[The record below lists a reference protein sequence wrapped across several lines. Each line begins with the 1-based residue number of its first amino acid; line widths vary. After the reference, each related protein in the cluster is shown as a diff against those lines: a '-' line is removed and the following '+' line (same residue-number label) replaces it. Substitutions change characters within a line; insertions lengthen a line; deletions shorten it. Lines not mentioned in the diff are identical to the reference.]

1 MRQPIPQPPKTDDTG
16 RQFPTLIPA
25 LLLAAAILLS
35 LIASSGPIQW
45 MDNGALLANAAQGQ
59 FFSESLGPL
68 DHPLYQLLTTTIQT
82 LFGSRVLSLLN
93 SLLLVPLA
101 WLIVQLATSLGA
113 TPRQAWL
120 AAAAT
125 VLSHAVFWVSTKA
138 DVYLLHTLLVLL
150 AYWLYCGWSTRLSA
164 NTLLAL
170 TGLVTGLAASV
181 DPLTFVVL
189 LPLYVQL
196 AFEHRM
202 RLWVVIPGFMLGFV
216 AAYPAVINDLLA
228 GYAPLDIFKRYI
240 AGNSTSQTG
249 TDWYGSLLRFDV
261 LWHEKN
267 AVCILLLSLIGPPLL
282 GLIPPRRRLRRL
294 LWSAAILNLVFALS
308 YNVFDRFTVFLPG
321 VAILSI
327 LGVMQLRKRLPRKA
341 VGNTLLNLS
350 VLSGPAVILLAY
362 SMYATGVV
370 HLPTHK
376 ESLPFREDI
385 RYVVVPY
392 LPDRSAQRF
401 VHAYQWGVPEGS
413 VIVADPTP
421 MGALRAGQALG
432 LLRGSTLV
440 MCGENTD
447 LRAWISN
454 PGVYLARLSFCGMI
468 ADDFTLEG
476 MPVGYAVH
484 TK

>member
-1 MRQPIPQPPKTDDTG
+1 MQHSLPEPPKTGDAG
-16 RQFPTLIPA
+16 RQFPTLIP
-25 LLLAAAILLS
+25 LLLLTAAILLS

-45 MDNGALLANAAQGQ
+45 MDNGALLANAAQGR

-68 DHPLYQLLTTTIQT
+68 DHPLYQLLTTVIQT
-82 LFGSRVLSLLN
+82 LFGSWALSLFN
-93 SLLLVPLA
+93 SFLLVPLA
-101 WLIVQLATSLGA
+101 WIIVQLAASVGA

-125 VLSHAVFWVSTKA
+125 VLSHAVFWTSTKA
-138 DVYLLHTLLVLL
+138 EVYLLHTLLVLL
-150 AYWLYCGWSTRLSA
+150 AYWLYCAWNTRLSA
-164 NTLLAL
+164 NRILLL
-170 TGLVTGLAASV
+170 TGLLTGLAASV

-196 AFEHRM
+196 TIQHRA
-202 RLWVVIPGFMLGFV
+202 RIWLTLPGFLIGF
-216 AAYPAVINDLLA
+216 ASAWPAVINDLLA
-228 GYAPLDIFKRYI
+228 GLGPLDIFKRYV
-240 AGNSTSQTG
+240 AGNSTSPNG
-249 TDWYGSLLRFDV
+249 TDWAESLLRFDV

-267 AVCILLLSLIGPPLL
+267 AVCLVLLSLIGPQLL
-282 GLIPPRRRLRRL
+282 GLILPTRRLRRL
-294 LWSAAILNLVFALS
+294 LWSAALLNLVFAVT
-308 YNVFDRFTVFLPG
+308 YNVFDRFTAFLPG
-321 VAILSI
+321 VAMLSI
-327 LGVMQLRKRLPRKA
+327 LGVLQLRKWLPRNRA
-341 VGNTLLNLS
+341 GNSLLNLS
-350 VLSGPAVILLAY
+350 VLGGPLAIVTAY
-362 SMYATGVV
+362 SMYVTGVV

-440 MCGENTD
+440 MCGESTD

-468 ADDFTLEG
+468 ADDFALEG